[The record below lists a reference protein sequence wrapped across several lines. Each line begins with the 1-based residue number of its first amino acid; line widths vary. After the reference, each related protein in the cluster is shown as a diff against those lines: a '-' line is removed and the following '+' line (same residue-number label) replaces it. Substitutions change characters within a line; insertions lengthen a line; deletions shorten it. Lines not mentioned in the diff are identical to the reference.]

1 LFSFFKKSVAEYN
14 APLNFS
20 YENISPKLKSKEYFK
35 IWKNAD
41 DTEGIPV
48 FVLFDKSLEEMLRE
62 NFYEH
67 KEIDIEKFFEEKR
80 KENIQ
85 PPFWGEE
92 DDVGISDTTPTSFPV
107 ILEEKIVL
115 AKVPVK
121 KPWEIFEKIPFG
133 GFNECPPANVI
144 SAFCKMACEK
154 YGAVPFAIC
163 SDTLELSLSRR
174 LTKSEALEFAEKI
187 YYFCPNV
194 FEDDETLYEIANGI
208 SKSDF
213 CFLWW

>member
-1 LFSFFKKSVAEYN
+1 
-14 APLNFS
+14 
-20 YENISPKLKSKEYFK
+20 
-35 IWKNAD
+35 
-41 DTEGIPV
+41 
-48 FVLFDKSLEEMLRE
+48 M
-62 NFYEH
+62 
-67 KEIDIEKFFEEKR
+67 EEKKIR
-80 KENIQ
+80 INKYIADAGICSRRDADKLVEQGLVIVN
-85 PPFWGEE
+85 GRLAESGTK
-92 DDVGISDTTPTSFPV
+92 VGKYDEVTVRGKKISAS
-107 ILEEKIVL
+107 EEKIVL

-144 SAFCKMACEK
+144 SAFCKMAHEK
-154 YGAVPFAIC
+154 FGAVPFAIS
-163 SDTLELSLSRR
+163 SDTLEFSLSRR
-174 LTKSEALEFAEKI
+174 LTKSEALEFAEKL